1 MDISIQTGSIVN
13 QYGVEK
19 GYRMIAE
26 AGFTAVDWNIDVELT
41 GAKLSKATTLSDL
54 CIFEKPL
61 EEMLKYFEPHL
72 VEIEKNN
79 LRITQAHAPFP
90 AYIVGRP
97 ETLDYCI
104 GVYKNVIKLCD
115 AVGCKNLVIH
125 GITASPAEPDKTYED
140 FRQMN
145 FYLYES
151 LIDTLLET
159 NVTVCLENLFFMLL
173 GKAHEGTCAD
183 PHEAVDYIDTLNA
196 KAGRDVFGFCLDT
209 GHLNLL
215 GKRFSYY
222 LPILGKRITALHIHD
237 NDGLLDRHMAPYTGL
252 INWKEF
258 ISTMRDIGY
267 DHDLNFETFRQ
278 TDKNTIG
285 EELLPE
291 FLRHIYA
298 IGDYFKKS
306 ISQ

>member
-1 MDISIQTGSIVN
+1 
-13 QYGVEK
+13 
-19 GYRMIAE
+19 
-26 AGFTAVDWNIDVELT
+26 
-41 GAKLSKATTLSDL
+41 
-54 CIFEKPL
+54 
-61 EEMLKYFEPHL
+61 MLKYFEPHL
-72 VEIEKNN
+72 VEIKKNN

-125 GITASPAEPDKTYED
+125 GISASPADIGKTQED
-140 FRQMN
+140 FRKMN
-145 FYLYES
+145 FHLYES

-159 NVTVCLENLFFMLL
+159 NVTVCLENLFMTLS
-173 GKAHEGTCAD
+173 GKTHEGTCAD

-196 KAGRDVFGFCLDT
+196 KAGRDVFGFCIDT
-209 GHLNLL
+209 GHLTLL
-215 GKRFSYY
+215 GKRFPQYM
-222 LPILGKRITALHIHD
+222 PILGKRIVAFHIHD
-237 NDGLLDRHMAPYTGL
+237 NDGIFDRHMAPYTGL
-252 INWKEF
+252 TNWKEF
-258 ISTMRDIGY
+258 IETTKAIGY

-298 IGDYFKKS
+298 RGDYFKKS